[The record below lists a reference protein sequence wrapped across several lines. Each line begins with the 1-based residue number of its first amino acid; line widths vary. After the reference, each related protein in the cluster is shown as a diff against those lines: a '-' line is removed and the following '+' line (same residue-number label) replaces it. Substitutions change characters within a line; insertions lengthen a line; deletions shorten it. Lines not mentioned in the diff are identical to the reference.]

1 MHQGNATIRER
12 GRCKTFFMIQKNQ
25 RASASSIILCNVYF
39 VSYHF
44 IPNCIATTFS
54 FTQSFL
60 VSLVGAEKPQ
70 ENSFYFLSSVLSN
83 LNKSGGNFSSIS
95 PPGFAKTVGRR
106 GLEWPEWRLGLHH
119 RTTRTSQYLGLTV
132 NVRTKFHQSHR
143 TLPASLRQIISK
155 LSFSYSTFRKKSN
168 VLFTSRV
175 INGPELSYHLL
186 WSRINWEQK
195 ITKWHQCSG
204 WLSRLHVGKWDL
216 RGLSL
221 RQILL

>member
-119 RTTRTSQYLGLTV
+119 STTGPPGRLSISDWLSSSRPNSISLTAHSRPVSDKLFPNCLFHIRHFARNPMFYL
-132 NVRTKFHQSHR
+132 
-143 TLPASLRQIISK
+143 LP
-155 LSFSYSTFRKKSN
+155 
-168 VLFTSRV
+168 
-175 INGPELSYHLL
+175 
-186 WSRINWEQK
+186 
-195 ITKWHQCSG
+195 G
-204 WLSRLHVGKWDL
+204 WLMDL
-216 RGLSL
+216 NYHIIFCDRE
-221 RQILL
+221 

>member
-119 RTTRTSQYLGLTV
+119 WTTRTGRLSISDWLSTSGPSEL
-132 NVRTKFHQSHR
+132 HQSHR
-143 TLPASLRQIISK
+143 TLGQSQTNYFQIVFFIFDISQE
-155 LSFSYSTFRKKSN
+155 
-168 VLFTSRV
+168 
-175 INGPELSYHLL
+175 I
-186 WSRINWEQK
+186 
-195 ITKWHQCSG
+195 QCFIYFPG
-204 WLSRLHVGKWDL
+204 Y
-216 RGLSL
+216 
-221 RQILL
+221 

>member
-1 MHQGNATIRER
+1 
-12 GRCKTFFMIQKNQ
+12 MIQKNQ

-95 PPGFAKTVGRR
+95 PPGFAKTVG
-106 GLEWPEWRLGLHH
+106 GEDWSDQSGGWDS
-119 RTTRTSQYLGLTV
+119 TTLPPDHQDGTSQYLGLTV
-132 NVRTKFHQSHR
+132 NVRTKLHQSHR
-143 TLPASLRQIISK
+143 TPGQSQTNYFQIVFFIFDISQEIQCFIYFPA
-155 LSFSYSTFRKKSN
+155 
-168 VLFTSRV
+168 
-175 INGPELSYHLL
+175 
-186 WSRINWEQK
+186 
-195 ITKWHQCSG
+195 
-204 WLSRLHVGKWDL
+204 D
-216 RGLSL
+216 
-221 RQILL
+221 